1 MRKEVINMTNNA
13 KRAIVWLVFAVG
25 LILGIL
31 GWTNYA
37 YASMTGTIIFLCC
50 LFVSIALRI
59 LWGIR
64 RGKRNLRNR

>member
-1 MRKEVINMTNNA
+1 MRKEVINMSANA

-37 YASMTGTIIFLCC
+37 YASMTGTIIFLCF
-50 LFVSIALRI
+50 LVVSIALRI
-59 LWGIR
+59 LWGVK
-64 RGKRNLRNR
+64 KRKS

>member
-1 MRKEVINMTNNA
+1 MLRKEGMTENA
-13 KRAIVWLVFAVG
+13 KRAIVWLVFAAG

-37 YASMTGTIIFLCC
+37 YASMIGTIIFLCC

-59 LWGIR
+59 LWGLKR
-64 RGKRNLRNR
+64 RKA

>member
-1 MRKEVINMTNNA
+1 MTENA
-13 KRAIVWLVFAVG
+13 KRAIVWLVFAAG

-37 YASMTGTIIFLCC
+37 YASMIGTIIFLCC

-59 LWGIR
+59 LWGLKR
-64 RGKRNLRNR
+64 RKA